1 MFSDSKNLHTFL
13 SGCLGFI
20 EIGED
25 FTVTATSCH
34 SKNPVDKN
42 TFVSENSLVKSK
54 RVNQAWCCH
63 AEVSLNQLI
72 FTSWCHPKVGD
83 FLSLCHFTE

>member
-1 MFSDSKNLHTFL
+1 MFSDSKNLHTGL

-25 FTVTATSCH
+25 FTVTATSCR

-42 TFVSENSLVKSK
+42 TFVSENSLVISK
-54 RVNQAWCCH
+54 RGKPGLV
-63 AEVSLNQLI
+63 
-72 FTSWCHPKVGD
+72 
-83 FLSLCHFTE
+83 LSC